1 MYCKVSGLKATQLD
15 IDNKIGQSRL
25 KMSSSQYRGGPVTT
39 GSIVA
44 PGMIGSASS
53 CACSVKGAPAGSM
66 GGTALYAIPPNY
78 AATLP
83 HKMTSMHQ
91 GR

>member
-1 MYCKVSGLKATQLD
+1 
-15 IDNKIGQSRL
+15 
-25 KMSSSQYRGGPVTT
+25 MSSSQYRGGPVTT

-91 GR
+91 GVCVLIWSN